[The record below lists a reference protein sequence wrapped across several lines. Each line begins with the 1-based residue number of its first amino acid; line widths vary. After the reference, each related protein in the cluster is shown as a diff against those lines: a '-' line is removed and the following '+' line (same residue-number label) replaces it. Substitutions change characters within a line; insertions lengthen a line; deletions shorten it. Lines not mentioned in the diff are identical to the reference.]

1 MAQQQ
6 IARVTCPACNQPFQT
21 PVQQIFDVSKDP
33 NARQRVL
40 NGVTN
45 VAQCPH
51 CGTRAAMSVPFL
63 YHDPE
68 KELALI
74 YMPMEAG
81 GDRQERE
88 RTIGRLTR
96 RVMDQLPAE
105 ERKAYLLQP
114 DVMITMDNLIKRILM
129 EEGFTEE
136 MLQEQKGKAELLKRM
151 LEAPSDESLEAMI
164 EANDE
169 KIDEI
174 FIYMLTHN
182 LEIAQAA
189 QQEAA
194 AQQLR
199 EVQDKLLD
207 LSTEGR
213 AIQQRNKL
221 LKALREEPKREK
233 LLELLMEAEEKETR
247 EMLVAAGRPMLDYLF
262 FQQLTQKMDA
272 ASDREEK
279 ERLTALRKEILD
291 TRDELDKEAQELYEA
306 RAGLLRDMLTA
317 DDPKEMARRHL
328 NEIDDPFLQVLS
340 ANLQDA
346 HRRND
351 EDALQA
357 LRSVWDA
364 VMDLVEEA
372 MPPELRLINRLLT
385 AENED
390 EIDRLLSESTNLVT
404 ERMVQFVE
412 ESEAGAREE
421 GDTETAER
429 MALVGEK
436 MRHLLAEEML
446 A

>member
-6 IARVTCPACNQPFQT
+6 IARVACPACNQPFQT

-63 YHDPE
+63 YHDPD

-74 YMPMEAG
+74 YMPMETG
-81 GDRQERE
+81 GARE
-88 RTIGRLTR
+88 QREQLIGRLTR
-96 RVMDQLPAE
+96 RVMDQLPPEAP
-105 ERKAYLLQP
+105 RAYLLQP
-114 DVMITMDNLIKRILM
+114 EVMLTMDNLSKRILKA
-129 EEGFTEE
+129 EGVTDE
-136 MLQEQKGKAELLKRM
+136 MLEEQKEKADLLQRM
-151 LEAPSDESLEAMI
+151 IEATSDEALDAII
-164 EANDE
+164 EANDDR
-169 KIDEI
+169 IDEV

-199 EVQDKLLD
+199 KVRDRLLE

-213 AIQQRNKL
+213 AIQARNKL
-221 LKALREEPKREK
+221 LNALRDEPNRDK
-233 LLELLMEAEEKETR
+233 LLEILVEAEEKETR

-262 FQQLTQKMDA
+262 FQNLTQKIDG
-272 ASDREEK
+272 ASDKEEK
-279 ERLTALRKEILD
+279 ARLTALRKEILD
-291 TRDELDKEAQELYEA
+291 TRDQLDKEAQALYES
-306 RAGLLRDMLTA
+306 RAALLREMLTA

-328 NEIDDPFLQVLS
+328 NEIDEPFLNVLG
-340 ANLQDA
+340 ANLDEA
-346 HRRND
+346 HKRND
-351 EDALQA
+351 EDALRV

-364 VMDLVEEA
+364 VMALMEEA

-385 AENED
+385 AED
-390 EIDRLLSESTNLVT
+390 EGRIDRLLEQNQNLVT
-404 ERMVQFVE
+404 ERMVAFVE
-412 ESEAGAREE
+412 ESETNARE
-421 GDTETAER
+421 DDDAKTADR

-436 MRHLLAEEML
+436 MRRILAQDML